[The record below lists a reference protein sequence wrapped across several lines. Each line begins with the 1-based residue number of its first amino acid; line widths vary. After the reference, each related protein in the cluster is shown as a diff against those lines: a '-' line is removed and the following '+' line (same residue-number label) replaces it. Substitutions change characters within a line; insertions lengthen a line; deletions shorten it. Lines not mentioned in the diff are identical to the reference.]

1 MTAKQISLNVIL
13 MEVIVV
19 KCNILDLQMDL
30 IAKMVKIANVTRASI
45 KQVQIMIKK
54 RVHLRFEFNI
64 HDY

>member
-1 MTAKQISLNVIL
+1 MTGKQISLNVIL

-45 KQVQIMIKK
+45 KQVQIMIKC
-54 RVHLRFEFNI
+54 V
-64 HDY
+64 